1 MEKKFSRW
9 HFVLSF
15 LDVDNLR
22 GRVEF
27 CLKQFKH
34 LNITWISSFIR
45 WISSPDDILENSY
58 FYDFFKNVLSL
69 ETLDMIA
76 CMYVLRRASQVA
88 LLIKSLPAKQRRH
101 KRHGLDPW
109 VKKIHWSGAWQPAS
123 LFFPGESRGQ
133 RSLVSYSPQGLKTE
147 AT

>member
-1 MEKKFSRW
+1 M
-9 HFVLSF
+9 
-15 LDVDNLR
+15 
-22 GRVEF
+22 
-27 CLKQFKH
+27 
-34 LNITWISSFIR
+34 
-45 WISSPDDILENSY
+45 
-58 FYDFFKNVLSL
+58 LSL
-69 ETLDMIA
+69 ENLDMIA